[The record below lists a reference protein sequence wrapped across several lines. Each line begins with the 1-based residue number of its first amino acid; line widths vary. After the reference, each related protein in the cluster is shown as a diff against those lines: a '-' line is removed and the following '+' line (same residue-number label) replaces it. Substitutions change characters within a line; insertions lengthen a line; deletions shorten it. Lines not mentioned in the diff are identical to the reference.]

1 MHRNLLYLG
10 TRLLFFQG
18 KIILDVQ
25 RGIAFASG
33 ATTQFVHPIKKSC
46 EIDHDLAVWKY
57 EAENYGYFI
66 FMESVLPSHRGGPL
80 KRQSYGDLLITAG
93 LVHAAPA
100 V

>member
-1 MHRNLLYLG
+1 MHKNLLYLG

-18 KIILDVQ
+18 KLILDVQ